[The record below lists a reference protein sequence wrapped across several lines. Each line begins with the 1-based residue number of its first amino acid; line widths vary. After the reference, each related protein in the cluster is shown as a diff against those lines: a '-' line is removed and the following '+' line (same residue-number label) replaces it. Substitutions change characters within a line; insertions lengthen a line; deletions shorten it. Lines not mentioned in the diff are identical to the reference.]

1 VWSALLLM
9 GVMVCVL
16 MMADAKRG
24 LWPIVVTTLQLMG
37 VVVCVLMVAD
47 MERGL

>member
-1 VWSALLLM
+1 MQTRSAYNQR
-9 GVMVCVL
+9 G
-16 MMADAKRG
+16 DAKRG

-47 MERGL
+47 MARGL